1 MDWRLFRVV
10 WEQKVFMLERLQKI
24 EETLGLNSALSQRYQ
39 LVVSEANSIRMLYA
53 SHYRKRRDSVL
64 PIIKEKLVQIY
75 EMEKDIL
82 GEIVVKMQSS
92 LAKEKKNKN
101 V

>member
-1 MDWRLFRVV
+1 
-10 WEQKVFMLERLQKI
+10 MLERLQKI
-24 EETLGLNSALSQRYQ
+24 EETLGLDSELSQRYQ
-39 LVVSEANSIRMLYA
+39 LVVNEANSIRMLYA

-64 PIIKEKLVQIY
+64 PTIKEKLLQIY

-92 LAKEKKNKN
+92 FAKEKENKN
-101 V
+101 I